1 MKFSQKSL
9 NRKSFSLKRGNAFN
23 SFGNNFKNDKS
34 IFSKRYSF
42 DLKKTKSKHL
52 LEKYNLKNNNDS
64 LKKNLRKGISH
75 VTNRTSLLGF
85 NTIEKNIKNYLNNM
99 RLDFEK
105 KAKVTQLELSISP
118 KNKKGNL
125 TPRRNLIVLKKI
137 KKIKNNILNKSYVN
151 HEFCPIDINN
161 SVKD

>member
-1 MKFSQKSL
+1 
-9 NRKSFSLKRGNAFN
+9 
-23 SFGNNFKNDKS
+23 
-34 IFSKRYSF
+34 
-42 DLKKTKSKHL
+42 
-52 LEKYNLKNNNDS
+52 
-64 LKKNLRKGISH
+64 
-75 VTNRTSLLGF
+75 
-85 NTIEKNIKNYLNNM
+85 M